1 MSRRGSSDDD
11 DDEAGSPSGGA
22 TQRIDKWL
30 WFVRVVKTRTL
41 AAALVTG
48 GKVRVNRA
56 RIEKPGTQVRPG
68 DVVTVATGPR
78 VRVLKVV
85 LPGERRGPP
94 AEAQT
99 LYEEIEQPR
108 PAITGSAAAA
118 AGGAMQSGRRE
129 PGAGRPTKR
138 DRRALDKLRSS

>member
-1 MSRRGSSDDD
+1 MSRRGASDDN

-48 GKVRVNRA
+48 GKVRINRA
-56 RIEKPGTQVRPG
+56 RIDKPGANVRPG

-85 LPGERRGPP
+85 LPGDRRGPP

-99 LYEEIEQPR
+99 LYEEIVQPR
-108 PAITGSAAAA
+108 PPHIASAA
-118 AGGAMQSGRRE
+118 AGGEAGPSGRRE